1 MYLRTTER
9 RNKDGSVV
17 RYLALAHNQR
27 VGATTKAN
35 VLLNLGRE
43 DRLDPD
49 GLRRLVRSINRY
61 LGEPDAGT
69 DAAESAGADTAADG
83 LRLIASRPVGAA
95 WLLHGLWQALDVDTA
110 LRKVLGGRRF
120 TTDVERV
127 LFALVANR
135 AIDPSS
141 KLAAAEWASHDV
153 AIPGLDGMDDDQA
166 YRAMDLLI
174 EADTDAKVQ
183 EAVFFAVADLL
194 NLEVDLLFFDTTS
207 TYFERDIED
216 APSGDGEP
224 GFRRYGH
231 SKDHRKDL
239 PQIVIGLAVTREGIP
254 VRCWCWPGNTND
266 EAILPEV
273 RDGLRGWRLG
283 RVVTVVDRGF
293 SSRENLA
300 YLQRAGGHYIA
311 GERMRDGTPHAAEA
325 LSRQGRYQQVR
336 DNLRVKEVRIDA
348 TPGIRWIICHN
359 PEEAERDATQ
369 REAAITRI
377 RAELDRISTARTRA
391 REQARNRRAATMSAA
406 TTMSAAARRKA
417 EQATE
422 REEAAHV
429 KAECALRE
437 HPALGRWL
445 RQTPSGRLV
454 LDKAKITAEAR
465 LDGKYLLSTSDP
477 DLSAE
482 DVALGYKNLLEA
494 ERGFRDLK
502 STIELRPVFHRL
514 EPSIR
519 AHLLLCWLA
528 LLLIRVAERRTGDDL
543 AAHQPR
549 AGPAARD
556 HPRRAGRDGCSDH
569 RAHHRAVEHS
579 SGLRTHPT
587 APDHHPRPHLSSR
600 NALTR
605 PPARRGH
612 TPASSPRTRSS
623 RSHPRFGC
631 HVCPRTAEPG

>member
-1 MYLRTTER
+1 MWSGAVMYLRTTER

-27 VGATTKAN
+27 VGAATKAN
-35 VLLNLGRE
+35 VLLNLGPE

-61 LGEPDAGT
+61 LGEPDGRT
-69 DAAESAGADTAADG
+69 DAAESTGADTASDG
-83 LRLIASRPVGAA
+83 LRLIASRPAGAA
-95 WLLHGLWQALDVDTA
+95 WLLHGLWTTLEVDTA

-141 KLAAAEWASHDV
+141 KLAAADWACHDV
-153 AIPGLDGMDDDQA
+153 AIPGLDQMDEDQA
-166 YRAMDLLI
+166 YRAMDLLV
-174 EADTDAKVQ
+174 EADTDASVQ

-207 TYFERDIED
+207 TYFERDTED
-216 APSGDGEP
+216 PDPADNGSDGSP

-266 EAILPEV
+266 QAILPEV

-311 GERMRDGTPHAAEA
+311 GERMRDGATHAQEA
-325 LSRQGRYQQVR
+325 LSRQGRYQSVR
-336 DNLRVKEVRIDA
+336 DNLRVKQVKLDG

-359 PEEAERDATQ
+359 PDEAERDAAA
-369 REAAITRI
+369 REAAIARI
-377 RAELDRISTARTRA
+377 TTELDRITSARTRA
-391 REQARNRRAATMSAA
+391 REAVRARRASSA
-406 TTMSAAARRKA
+406 TTTTAAARRKA
-417 EQATE
+417 EQQAK
-422 REEAAHV
+422 RDEAAHV

-454 LDKAKITAEAR
+454 LDRAKITAEAK

-514 EPSIR
+514 EPRIR
-519 AHLLLCWLA
+519 AHVLLCWRA
-528 LLLIRVAERRTGDDL
+528 LLLIRVAERRAGQTWRQINRELGRL
-543 AAHQPR
+543 HAITL
-549 AGPAARD
+549 AGPAGTVAQSTEPTTAQSSILRACGLAPP
-556 HPRRAGRDGCSDH
+556 PRITTLDP
-569 RAHHRAVEHS
+569 V
-579 SGLRTHPT
+579 
-587 APDHHPRPHLSSR
+587 
-600 NALTR
+600 
-605 PPARRGH
+605 
-612 TPASSPRTRSS
+612 
-623 RSHPRFGC
+623 
-631 HVCPRTAEPG
+631 

>member
-1 MYLRTTER
+1 MYLRTTAR
-9 RNKDGSVV
+9 ANKDGSVV

-27 VGATTKAN
+27 VGTATRAN

-61 LGEPDAGT
+61 LGEPDPDGT
-69 DAAESAGADTAADG
+69 DATESTRADTAVGG
-83 LRLIASRPVGAA
+83 LRLISSRPAGAA
-95 WLLHGLWQALDVDTA
+95 WLLHGLWKALDVDTA

-120 TTDVERV
+120 STDVERV

-135 AIDPSS
+135 AIDPAS
-141 KLAAAEWASHDV
+141 KLAAADWASHDV
-153 AIPGLDGMDDDQA
+153 AIPGLEGMDEDQA
-166 YRAMDLLI
+166 YRAMDLLV
-174 EADTDAKVQ
+174 EADTDAHVQ

-207 TYFERDIED
+207 TYFERDTED
-216 APSGDGEP
+216 PDPADGEDGTP
-224 GFRRYGH
+224 AFRRYGH
-231 SKDHRKDL
+231 SKDHRRDL

-266 EAILPEV
+266 QAILPEV

-311 GERMRDGTPHAAEA
+311 GERMRDGNAHAHEA
-325 LSRQGRYQQVR
+325 LSRQGRYQTVR
-336 DNLRVKEVRIDA
+336 DNLRVKEVRIDS

-359 PEEAERDATQ
+359 PDEAERDAAA
-369 REAAITRI
+369 RDAAISRI
-377 RAELDRISTARTRA
+377 AAELDRITTARTRA
-391 REQARNRRAATMSAA
+391 REQARTRRAARDMTPAG
-406 TTMSAAARRKA
+406 RRRA
-417 EQATE
+417 EQTAE
-422 REEAAHV
+422 RPEAAHV

-454 LDKAKITAEAR
+454 LDRAKITAEAR

-502 STIELRPVFHRL
+502 STIELRPVFHRI
-514 EPSIR
+514 EPRIR
-519 AHLLLCWLA
+519 AHVLLCWLA
-528 LLLIRVAERRTGDDL
+528 LLLIRVAERRTEMTWRQINRELGRL
-543 AAHQPR
+543 HAITL
-549 AGPAARD
+549 AGPAGTVVQTTEPTTAQAGILRACGLVPP
-556 HPRRAGRDGCSDH
+556 PRITTLD
-569 RAHHRAVEHS
+569 
-579 SGLRTHPT
+579 
-587 APDHHPRPHLSSR
+587 
-600 NALTR
+600 
-605 PPARRGH
+605 PA
-612 TPASSPRTRSS
+612 
-623 RSHPRFGC
+623 
-631 HVCPRTAEPG
+631 